1 MVLSIKEKYRIT
13 NSMVMVQK
21 NGKTIVN
28 TQVST
33 SKVRKKEKVNFYG
46 KTNHLTKDNS
56 RKMQLKEKVNL
67 HGQMVVVTKEDGWV
81 T

>member
-1 MVLSIKEKYRIT
+1 
-13 NSMVMVQK
+13 
-21 NGKTIVN
+21 
-28 TQVST
+28 VST